1 MTVKITKKSQ
11 ASPAPNC
18 VEESIGQVYDQAPL
32 NVRLVRAE
40 ETERWNRLVEK
51 HHYLKN
57 ASMVGE
63 SLRYVAEQ
71 DGQWVALLGWSSA
84 AFHVQARDRFIGWS
98 AIQRQRRRHLLACNA
113 RFVLLGPKR
122 KVANLASQILSL
134 NLRQLSRDWRQVYGH
149 PIVAVETF
157 VDPKRFAGTCYQAA
171 NWKPIGTSKG
181 FGRSRLDFYQLHKQP
196 KVMFLYPIYPKAFE
210 DLRAEELPKK
220 LARYETEPKTSDF
233 LLNGEQCQSLI
244 QAFQKVPDPRHRTKK
259 VHRNGASILAIATV
273 AMLAGNNTFLAI
285 GEFSQDLNQN
295 QLRCL
300 RATRDRKT
308 RRYLAPSESAIRRYL
323 QRVDPDKLDQAIQS
337 WISSHLSP
345 DSKLKLAIDGKT
357 VRAASK
363 ASGRSVHLFAALF
376 HGTGLTARQI
386 QIPEKKNEIPCV
398 KELVADLDLENTWVS
413 LDALHAQKTT
423 SRYLVEEKKASCL
436 VTVKANQ
443 PTLQETLL
451 TLTLGQSFPPS
462 GPNARPRA
470 WTP

>member
-1 MTVKITKKSQ
+1 MTARITKKSSD
-11 ASPAPNC
+11 SPAHNC
-18 VEESIGQVYDQAPL
+18 VDEAIEKAYGQQRL
-32 NVRLVRAE
+32 KVRLVRAE

-51 HHYLKN
+51 RHYLKK

-63 SLRYVAEQ
+63 SLRYVAEW

-84 AFHVQARDRFIGWS
+84 AFHVAAREREIGWNF
-98 AIQRQRRRHLLACNA
+98 IQRHRRRPLIACNA
-113 RFVLLGPKR
+113 RFVLLVGKR
-122 KVANLASQILSL
+122 KMANLASEILSL
-134 NLRQLSRDWRQVYGH
+134 NVRQLSRDWQQAYGH

-157 VDPKRFAGTCYQAA
+157 VDPKRFQGTCYQAA
-171 NWKPIGTSKG
+171 NWKQVGSSKG
-181 FGRSRLDFYQLHKQP
+181 FGRSRLDFYQLHEQP
-196 KVMFLYPIYPKAFE
+196 KMMFLYPLYPKAFE
-210 DLRAEELPKK
+210 DLRAEVLPEK
-220 LARYETEPKTSDF
+220 LAGSETGPKTSDF
-233 LLNGEQCQSLI
+233 LLNGKQCQSLI

-259 VHRNGASILAIATV
+259 VHRNGASILALATV

-295 QLRCL
+295 QLRSL

-308 RRYLAPSESAIRRYL
+308 RRYLAPSESTIRRYI
-323 QRVDPDKLDQAIQS
+323 QRVDPDRLDQAIQS

-345 DSKLKLAIDGKT
+345 DSKGRLAIDGKT

-363 ASGRSVHLFAALF
+363 ASDRSVHLFAALF
-376 HGTGLTARQI
+376 QGTGLTARQI

-398 KELVADLDLENTWVS
+398 KELVADLDLVNAWVS
-413 LDALHAQKTT
+413 LDAMHAQRATA
-423 SRYLVEEKKASCL
+423 RHLVEEKQANYL

-462 GPNARPRA
+462 GPNSGPRA
-470 WTP
+470 WTA